1 MICKFVFHHSIL
13 LGMDETENHYSRLL
27 GLDNPWEVTRVNLS
41 TQSKRVDIFVDY
53 KASTGPCP
61 KCGADCPLHDHSPGR
76 VWRHLDTMQF
86 ATYLNCEP
94 PRICCSE
101 HGTKT
106 LQLPWAQKHSRFT
119 LLFETFAI
127 KVIQASR
134 SVQDATSL
142 LGIGWHQLQAIM
154 KRAVER
160 GLQRRS
166 NEEIAWLGMDEKSF
180 RKGHDYISVVNDLE
194 GGRVLDV
201 AEGRDGQV
209 ADELILKALDQSQRE
224 MVCAVAI
231 DMSAPYIGSIGR
243 HLPNADIV
251 HDKFHI
257 SKHLNEAVD
266 KTRRKEHGKL
276 AKQRDQRLK
285 GTKFLWLRGMEH
297 LSDESLEQLQDL
309 ANAELEVSKAWHIKE
324 LFRHFWTRRDGSF
337 ARMFFESWYKQA
349 MQTGLSEVKKV
360 AKMLKKHLE
369 NILTYFDSYIT
380 NATSEGLNSKIQS
393 LKANARGFRNFNNY
407 RTTILFFCGKLDLLP

>member
-1 MICKFVFHHSIL
+1 
-13 LGMDETENHYSRLL
+13 
-27 GLDNPWEVTRVNLS
+27 
-41 TQSKRVDIFVDY
+41 
-53 KASTGPCP
+53 
-61 KCGADCPLHDHSPGR
+61 
-76 VWRHLDTMQF
+76 MQF